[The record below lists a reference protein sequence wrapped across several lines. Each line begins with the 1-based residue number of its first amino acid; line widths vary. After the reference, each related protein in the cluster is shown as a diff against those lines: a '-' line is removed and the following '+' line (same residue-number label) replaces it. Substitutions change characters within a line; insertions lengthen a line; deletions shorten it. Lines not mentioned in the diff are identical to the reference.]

1 MTDNTFRSLHPLVQK
16 DSRPQL
22 TMPGAEI
29 GDGTDGINSNTY
41 NHKPY
46 EDSLLAWGTKLLH
59 TAYIVVDDVIPG
71 GEFKRYSKFVKIH
84 RDERNYRGILLRFTG
99 QKSSLYT
106 LEDIAPGPKA
116 GPRGSSSSKGAKAMN
131 AGEVEIDSTG
141 RDAIDLMNKSSGGN
155 PIQLD
160 SVYEIDLLP
169 LQSTRSCLITDN
181 MVLRFNFNNGD
192 RVERDFPAKF
202 GRNLYVAFDVI
213 NNAPLPQI
221 IRFDVQVLMMV
232 DMQADKGSLP
242 ARTPVAQGPTSTVP
256 VGRVSSARPNG
267 VSGTV
272 PIGGETNALDAISDN
287 YPRT

>member
-16 DSRPQL
+16 DPRPQL

-29 GDGTDGINSNTY
+29 GDGTDGINSSTY
-41 NHKPY
+41 NHRPY
-46 EDSLLAWGTKLLH
+46 EDSLLAWGTILLH

-116 GPRGSSSSKGAKAMN
+116 GPRGNSTSKGAN
-131 AGEVEIDSTG
+131 AINKGEVEIDSAG
-141 RDAIDLMNKSSGGN
+141 RDAIDLINKSSGGN

-232 DMQADKGSLP
+232 DMEPQSENEPIKTHAK
-242 ARTPVAQGPTSTVP
+242 QGAGGKVP

-272 PIGGETNALDAISDN
+272 PIGSDTNALDAISEN
-287 YPRT
+287 YPKT